1 MKKLEVHPA
10 SALASR
16 LKHIFN
22 IGTLFEPAQR
32 IEHTDDRY
40 TVKILT
46 SDGRTLVQDA
56 VQLCLTNGIK
66 PRCTTGREGKHGD
79 QEIHGLNH
87 IDYEDLVSKL
97 ELIPWNNGVSRFTKM
112 P

>member
-1 MKKLEVHPA
+1 MKKPEVHPA
-10 SALASR
+10 LALASR
-16 LKHIFN
+16 LKHLFN
-22 IGTLFEPAQR
+22 IGTLFELAQR
-32 IEHTDDRY
+32 VEHTYDRY

-56 VQLCLTNGIK
+56 VRFCQTNGIK
-66 PRCTTGREGKHGD
+66 PRCTIGREGEHGD
-79 QEIHGLNH
+79 QDIHGLNL

-97 ELIPWNNGVSRFTKM
+97 ELISWNNSVSRFTKV